1 MKKTTNEPMKPTP
14 TTPAVTSAEETV
26 ATLQQQIRRLEQEK
40 AALALKLA
48 WYEDKFRLSQQKRF
62 GASSERTNSEGEQLR
77 LFDEPELVADPAVEE
92 PTMETITIHRKK
104 KQGDRDKKLKELP
117 VETVTH
123 ELPEGEQSCPQCGN
137 HLHTM
142 STEIRRE
149 LKIVPAQVSVVEHHR
164 HLYAC
169 RHCEKNEIK
178 TPILKAPMP
187 KSVYPGSLAS
197 PSSMAYLIDKK
208 YVEGMP
214 LYRLEQQ
221 FDRQGIPLSRQTMA
235 NWLIVAAHQWLHPL
249 YDRMHEILRQQT
261 VLFADETTLQVLNES
276 GRAAQT
282 TSYMWLYRTGRDGP
296 AIVLYDYQQTR
307 AAEHPKQFL
316 AGFKGYLHVDGY
328 AGYNGV
334 SDVTLVGC
342 FAHARRRFDEAVKS
356 LPVEKRKTATAAKEG
371 LDYCNRLYAIER
383 DLRDATPEA
392 RHEGRQARS
401 RPVLVQF
408 QRWLLTQRDQVLP
421 KSALGEAI
429 AYSLNQWNKLEVY
442 IQDGRLEID
451 NNRSER
457 SIKPFVLGRKAW
469 LFANTPKGATASAT
483 IYSLVET
490 VKENGLNPLVYFR
503 YVFEQLPNVDMGDP
517 MVIDSY
523 LPWSETLPDE
533 VKHSPKKGK
542 TK

>member
-1 MKKTTNEPMKPTP
+1 M
-14 TTPAVTSAEETV
+14 

-40 AALALKLA
+40 AELALKLA
-48 WYEDKFRLSQQKRF
+48 WYEEKFRLSQQKRF
-62 GASSERTNSEGEQLR
+62 GASSERTNAEGEQLR

-92 PTMETITIHRKK
+92 PTMETITIQRKK

-117 VETVTH
+117 VEIVTH

-142 STEIRRE
+142 STDIRRE
-149 LKIVPAQVSVVEHHR
+149 LKIIPAQVSVVEHHR

-178 TPILKAPMP
+178 TPILKASMP

-235 NWLIVAAHQWLHPL
+235 NWLIFAANQWLRPL
-249 YDRMHEILRQQT
+249 YDRMHEILRQQE

-307 AAEHPKQFL
+307 AAEHPKKFL

-334 SDVTLVGC
+334 PDVTLVGC
-342 FAHARRRFDEAVKS
+342 FAHARRRFGEAVKS
-356 LPVEKRKTATAAKEG
+356 LPVEKRKTATVAKEG

-383 DLRDATPEA
+383 ELKDTTPEA
-392 RHEGRQARS
+392 RYEGRQARS
-401 RPVLVQF
+401 RPVLEQF
-408 QRWLLTQRDQVLP
+408 QRWLLTQRDQALP

-429 AYSLNQWNKLEVY
+429 AYSLNQWHKLEVY
-442 IQDGRLEID
+442 LQDGRLEID

-457 SIKPFVLGRKAW
+457 SQKSFVLGRKAW

-490 VKENGLNPLVYFR
+490 AKENGLNPLAYFR

-517 MVIDSY
+517 AVIDGY
-523 LPWSETLPDE
+523 LPWSETLPDDI
-533 VKHSPKKGK
+533 KHSPKKGK